1 MNRDTILHA
10 LQGVIPAV
18 VTPMLDDGTLDID
31 GFEANLT
38 AWNATGLTGYLVLG
52 STGETP
58 LLTEFEQGML
68 VQIAR
73 RVVPHDRLLLVGTGR
88 NSTIATI
95 EATQRAA
102 DAGAD
107 AVLVV
112 APTYYTPQYS
122 QSALRR
128 HYEAIADASPVPLL
142 LYNIPQFTH
151 VPLSPA
157 LVADLAAHPNIIGI
171 KDSSGSPA
179 SLLAIRRA
187 TPPDFRIL
195 NGSAVYALGA
205 LLDGAADGLILAL
218 ATIAPE
224 TCVAMLNAAREG
236 RLEEA
241 RRLHGALLA
250 LHEAIGHTG
259 IGGIKAGVEARG
271 WAAGAPRPPLSP
283 VDEAQRERIAAA
295 VAALTP

>member
-1 MNRDTILHA
+1 MNREDVLRA

-18 VTPMLDDGTLDID
+18 VTPMLENGTLDID
-31 GFEANLT
+31 GFEANLH
-38 AWNATGLTGYLVLG
+38 AWNPLGLTGYLVLG

-73 RVVPHDRLLLVGTGR
+73 RTVPHDRLLLVGTGR
-88 NSTIATI
+88 NSTAATI
-95 EATQRAA
+95 EATLRAA
-102 DAGAD
+102 EAGAD

-112 APTYYTPQYS
+112 APTYYTPQYT

-128 HYEAIADASPVPLL
+128 HYEAVADASPVPVL

-151 VPLSPA
+151 ITLSPA
-157 LVADLAAHPNIIGI
+157 LVADLATHPNIVGI
-171 KDSSGSPA
+171 KDSSGAPA

-187 TPPDFRIL
+187 TPPTFRIL

-218 ATIAPE
+218 ANIAPE
-224 TCVAMLNAAREG
+224 TCVALFNAARAG
-236 RLEEA
+236 RIEEA
-241 RRLHGALLA
+241 RRFHSALLA
-250 LHEAIGHTG
+250 LNEALAGTG

-271 WAAGAPRPPLSP
+271 WAAGPPRPPLSP
-283 VDEAQRERIAAA
+283 VDEAQRARIAAA
-295 VAALTP
+295 VAALP